1 MSAAHVR
8 PPVPLATA
16 ARPLRVGFVG
26 LGHNGLAHAQAHQRL
41 GRSVIAALCDRRP
54 DRLQQ
59 AATLL
64 GVDRLYQDD
73 AICAAPDLDAISIHT
88 GDDQHLEP
96 FCRALAA
103 GKHVL
108 VEKPLANSE
117 AAVRAM
123 VAAAQQADPELKIQ
137 VGYILRFNPVF
148 AALRAQVAAG
158 ALGRIYYMEADY
170 IHNLLYQQQQT
181 DPVTGRNWYLEEEL
195 PMVGGGSHPL
205 DLLRWLS
212 GQEVVR
218 VHALANHVAFP
229 QMRHDDCVA
238 ALFGFADGSIAKV
251 AALYGPRCAMAPY
264 YNLRLYG
271 TRGTVER
278 DRLAVA
284 AGDDDVHPEFQP
296 VTADRVIGHPYDAE
310 IEDWLDAIAEHR
322 PPRTSLL
329 DGARSTLATLVAV
342 RSAVEDRELAV
353 PSLSAEA

>member
-1 MSAAHVR
+1 MSAATAGR
-8 PPVPLATA
+8 AAPLATA

-41 GRSVIAALCDRRP
+41 GRSVVAALCDRRA
-54 DRLQQ
+54 DRLHQ
-59 AATLL
+59 AAAML

-73 AICAAPDLDAISIHT
+73 AICTAPDLDAISIHT

-117 AAVRAM
+117 AAVQAM
-123 VAAAQQADPELKIQ
+123 VAAAQQADPGLRIQ

-148 AALRAQVAAG
+148 AAIRAQVRAG

-181 DPVTGRNWYLEEEL
+181 DPVTGRNWYLEDEL

-205 DLLRWLS
+205 DLLRWFS

-218 VHALANHVAFP
+218 VRALANHVAFP
-229 QMRHDDCVA
+229 QMRHDDCMV
-238 ALFGFADGSIAKV
+238 ALFGFADASVAKV

-278 DRLAVA
+278 DHLAVA
-284 AGDDDVHPEFQP
+284 AGDDDVHPEFWP
-296 VTADRVIGHPYDAE
+296 VTADRILGHPYDAE
-310 IEDWLDAIAEHR
+310 IEDWLDAVRDHR
-322 PPRTSLL
+322 PTRTPLL

-342 RSAVEDRELAV
+342 RSAAEGRELEV
-353 PSLSAEA
+353 PSLAAQA